1 MKVVIIASPYPLE
14 EYPSPPLGI
23 TYVAAAFEAAG
34 AEVRIIDYIVSQFTP
49 EKLESQLQAF
59 QPDAV
64 GISSV
69 TMNFPMAV
77 EIISTV
83 KKIDPSIITI
93 MGGPHITF
101 DAENT
106 LRKHP
111 EIDLLVLGEGEKT
124 IQELVPVL
132 KSRSAWSDIHGLAF
146 RRDGKTV
153 ITPAREFIHDL
164 ETLPSPARHLLP
176 ISKYL
181 ALGFPVSLITSRGCP
196 NQCIFCQGR
205 RMVGHNVR
213 YRNALSVV
221 NEIET
226 LIDYGFERINIAD
239 DLFLSKKERA
249 QAICREM
256 IDRRLNITWSAFSR
270 VNTVDPETLA
280 LMREAGCDTIS
291 FGIESGNP
299 EMLKRIRKGITLKQA
314 RRAVEICK
322 QVGITAH
329 ASFMIG
335 LPGENHQTLKETKEF
350 AESLDI
356 LHGYHY
362 LAPFPGTTVREEIDH
377 YDLKILT
384 DDWNLYD
391 ANRAIVRTSQLSP
404 EDMETFANDYEA
416 LFWAEWEEI
425 KQRYH
430 QGTATPEETLK
441 VWGHDKTKLVF
452 KMLTEDIIE
461 DNGNLNIR
469 EMETR
474 AMTESSLLF
483 EKVFQATNHDMDI
496 IDKTLSLYIQK
507 GLLTPSRNE
516 HQVKWSWTK
525 EAHGL
530 GRKAQGV

>member
-1 MKVVIIASPYPLE
+1 MKIVVIASPYPLDE
-14 EYPSPPLGI
+14 HPSPPLGMS
-23 TYVAAAFEAAG
+23 YVAAAFESAG
-34 AEVRIIDYIVSQFTP
+34 AEVMFIDYIVSQFTQ
-49 EKLESQLQAF
+49 EKLEYQLQKF

-69 TMNFPMAV
+69 TMNFPQAV
-77 EIISTV
+77 EIISAV
-83 KKIDPSIITI
+83 KEIDPSIITI

-106 LRKHP
+106 LCKHP

-132 KSRSAWSDIHGLAF
+132 KNRSAWPDVNGLAF
-146 RRDGKTV
+146 RQEGKTI
-153 ITPAREFIHDL
+153 ITPTREFIHDL

-181 ALGFPVSLITSRGCP
+181 ALGYPVSLITSRGCP

-205 RMVGHNVR
+205 RMVGHQVR
-213 YRNALSVV
+213 YRKALSVV

-226 LIDYGFERINIAD
+226 LINYGFERINVAD
-239 DLFLSKKERA
+239 DLFLSNKERA
-249 QAICREM
+249 QAVCREM
-256 IDRRLNITWSAFSR
+256 IERKLNISWSAFSR
-270 VNTVDPETLA
+270 VNTVDPQTLA

-291 FGIESGNP
+291 FGIESGNQ

-314 RRAVEICK
+314 RRAVDICK
-322 QVGITAH
+322 KVGITPH

-335 LPGENHQTLKETKEF
+335 LPGENYQTLKDTKEF

-356 LHGYHY
+356 LYGYHY
-362 LAPFPGTTVREEIDH
+362 LAPFPGTTIREEIDQ
-377 YDLKILT
+377 YDLEILT
-384 DDWNLYD
+384 DDWSLYD

-404 EDMETFANDYEA
+404 EDMEKFANDYEA
-416 LFWAEWEEI
+416 LFWTEWEEI

-452 KMLTEDIIE
+452 QMLTEDIIE
-461 DNGNLNIR
+461 DYGSLDIG

-474 AMTESSLLF
+474 SMTESSLLI
-483 EKVFQATNHDMDI
+483 EKVFQATHHDRDL
-496 IDKTLSLYIQK
+496 IDKTLALYIQK
-507 GLLTPSRNE
+507 GLLIPSRNE
-516 HQVKWSWTK
+516 HQVIWSWA
-525 EAHGL
+525 E
-530 GRKAQGV
+530 KAKGVRL